1 MREVRTPLPMIFAI
15 AATRG
20 LLGVGIGLL
29 ISERIGIKHRREVG
43 ATLAAIG
50 ALSTIP
56 LAVGLFRKLHRAPMA
71 DVANVPQSG
80 FDKANEEILT
90 H

>member
-1 MREVRTPLPMIFAI
+1 MRHVDLPLPELFAI

-29 ISERIGIKHRREVG
+29 LSGHLSEQRRTTVG
-43 ATLAAIG
+43 RALFAIG

-56 LAVGLFRKLHRAPMA
+56 LAV
-71 DVANVPQSG
+71 DVLSRRRR
-80 FDKANEEILT
+80 D
-90 H
+90 

>member
-1 MREVRTPLPMIFAI
+1 MREVRTPLPLVFAI

-29 ISERIGIKHRREVG
+29 VSERIGRKHRREVG
-43 ATLAAIG
+43 TVLAAIG

-56 LAVGLFRKLHRAPMA
+56 LAIGLFRKRAEAPI
-71 DVANVPQSG
+71 ANVPQSG
-80 FDKANEEILT
+80 FDKANEEILA

>member
-1 MREVRTPLPMIFAI
+1 MPLPLIFAI

-29 ISERIGIKHRREVG
+29 ISEKIGRKHRRMVG
-43 ATLAAIG
+43 GTLAAVS

-56 LAVGLFRKLHRAPMA
+56 LAIGMFRRARKMKAVDGEPF
-71 DVANVPQSG
+71 ANVPQSG
-80 FDKANEEILT
+80 IDVSEGLRAD
-90 H
+90 

>member
-1 MREVRTPLPMIFAI
+1 MREARTPLPLVFAI

-29 ISERIGIKHRREVG
+29 MSERIGIKRRREIG
-43 ATLAAIG
+43 GTLAAIG

-56 LAVGLFRKLHRAPMA
+56 LAIALFRRRRAMA
-71 DVANVPQSG
+71 PTVANVPQSG
-80 FDKANEEILT
+80 FDRANEEILT